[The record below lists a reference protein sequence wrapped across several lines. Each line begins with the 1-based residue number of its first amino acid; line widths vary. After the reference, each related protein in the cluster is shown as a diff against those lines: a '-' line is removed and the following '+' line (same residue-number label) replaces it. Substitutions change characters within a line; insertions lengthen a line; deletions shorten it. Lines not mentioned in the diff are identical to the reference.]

1 VREKIMTKEQ
11 IIARLLLLEK
21 LWEFKRCELMIT
33 RDWRIEAELKF
44 SMIDLKSEHSRLKK
58 LLSTASTVE

>member
-1 VREKIMTKEQ
+1 MTKEQ